1 MLAAAAAVR
10 SPLHHN
16 SHQQLRFF
24 ARWVPYKPQQK
35 PKHHRKLLTLKTLK
49 SQLESSIFISP
60 FTCHGF
66 SAPQFKSLKHPLPKP
81 TSKLIVT
88 KNSLALRA
96 FKGTQWEKLG
106 DCMKG
111 MNALLFVSG
120 DDEEAAAEAVR
131 GVRGVVREGKL
142 EFNGFSGGVLR
153 GGERAY
159 GGLDLEVLEGLPGR
173 EVSDGLL
180 LGTVMGP
187 GASLIALL
195 QGFGVD
201 GGNGEEGKVGGEETK
216 GGGEEKGDK

>member
-1 MLAAAAAVR
+1 MLAAAAVR
-10 SPLHHN
+10 FPLHHN
-16 SHQQLRFF
+16 NHQQLRFF

-66 SAPQFKSLKHPLPKP
+66 SAPQFKSIKHPLPKP

-111 MNALLFVSG
+111 MNALLF
-120 DDEEAAAEAVR
+120 
-131 GVRGVVREGKL
+131 
-142 EFNGFSGGVLR
+142 
-153 GGERAY
+153 
-159 GGLDLEVLEGLPGR
+159 
-173 EVSDGLL
+173 
-180 LGTVMGP
+180 
-187 GASLIALL
+187 
-195 QGFGVD
+195 GFGVD
-201 GGNGEEGKVGGEETK
+201 GGKGEEGKGGSEKTK
-216 GGGEEKGDK
+216 VK